1 MRFSDPIQLRLE
13 PQKRNELEA
22 IAASRGIPLSE
33 LIRERLDQMATTLA
47 SITSLRLALAV
58 DEKRAPQ
65 PEKPPEAFPVEIEA
79 MLAEIL
85 LTLRETTPD
94 AKRRYVQLQLRQ
106 MSLPTWSDAPRR
118 R

>member
-1 MRFSDPIQLRLE
+1 MRT
-13 PQKRNELEA
+13 ELEA

-33 LIRERLDQMATTLA
+33 LIRERLNQMATTLA

-65 PEKPPEAFPVEIEA
+65 PERPPEVFPIEIEA

-85 LTLRETTPD
+85 LTLREITKD
-94 AKRRYVQLQLRQ
+94 KGRYSQLQLRQ
-106 MSLPTWSDAPRR
+106 MSLPVWGDAPRR